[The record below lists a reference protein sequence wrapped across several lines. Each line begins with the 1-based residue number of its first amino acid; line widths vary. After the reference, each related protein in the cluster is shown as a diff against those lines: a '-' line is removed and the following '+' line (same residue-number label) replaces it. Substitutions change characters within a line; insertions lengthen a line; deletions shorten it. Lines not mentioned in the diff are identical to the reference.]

1 MIYQINHRLLRR
13 PGASLVLPLLLGLS
27 LSACSGDAAPVEEG
41 EEHAAAE
48 QADTAG
54 EEHAEEGDVVLLDT
68 AAVTVAGIR
77 LASVDTVSTTGLP
90 VTGTITYDANRVSH
104 IGSRTEGRII
114 ALRADIGEQVRAGQT
129 LAVLESPEVGQTRAE
144 EHEAGALLAIAQ
156 ENYAREQRLE
166 QAGISSRK
174 ELLDAQAELRR
185 AEAAL
190 RSARERLRVLGAG
203 RGEGSQFA
211 ITAPFAG
218 VVVQRDAS
226 RGEMAAP
233 SDQLFTVADLS
244 RVWIELDI
252 FERDLSRVARGQPV
266 TVTTTAYPGQ
276 SFPGRI
282 VYIGQVLD
290 TATRTADAR
299 VEVPNED
306 GMLKPGMFATARIQV
321 GGGGA
326 PVAVVPE
333 AAVQELE
340 GRQVV
345 FVPGD
350 RPGEFRA
357 QPVEVGEPADS
368 GRVVVR
374 AGLKAGDR
382 VVASGAFALRSEL
395 AKGEIGEH
403 GH

>member
-1 MIYQINHRLLRR
+1 MTYQISRLLR
-13 PGASLVLPLLLGLS
+13 PGAFFLLLLGTVP
-27 LSACSGDAAPVEEG
+27 LSACGGGAAPEPDEG
-41 EEHAAAE
+41 EDHAAAE
-48 QADTAG
+48 GADTTG
-54 EEHAEEGDVVLLDT
+54 EENAEEGVVVLDT
-68 AAVTVAGIR
+68 AAVAIAGIQ

-104 IGSRTEGRII
+104 IGSRTEGRIV
-114 ALRADIGEQVRAGQT
+114 ALRADIGEAVRAGQT

-144 EHEAGALLAIAQ
+144 EHEAEALLAIAQ

-166 QAGISSRK
+166 TAGISSRK
-174 ELLDAQAELRR
+174 ELLDARADLRR
-185 AEAAL
+185 AEAAH

-203 RGEGSQFA
+203 RGEGSQFT

-252 FERDLSRVARGQPV
+252 FERDLSRVAGGQSAV
-266 TVTTTAYPGQ
+266 VTTTAYPGR

-282 VYIGQVLD
+282 VYIGEVLD
-290 TATRTADAR
+290 TTTRTVDAR
-299 VEVPNED
+299 VEVPNDD

-321 GGGGA
+321 GGGGGA
-326 PVAVVPE
+326 VAVVPE
-333 AAVQELE
+333 EAVQELE

-350 RPGEFRA
+350 QPGEFRA
-357 QPVEVGEPADS
+357 QPVEIGEQADS

-374 AGLKAGDR
+374 SGLTSGDR
-382 VVASGAFALRSEL
+382 IVTSGAFALRSEL